1 MSDPINF
8 VKSSGGSVDAE
19 FTGNDAVIRNLVDIL
34 KVCKKYTHM
43 LVGANE
49 TLLHYASTNW
59 YLTEPIPVHGNSV
72 VVNGHYTAIE
82 DSAVLKAHLIFYDAN
97 NNIIKKVYYTTYQNN
112 KTEMLPDGTVYI
124 RVQYFMNSLE
134 TEESRPEVYASID
147 RAYLENKKTHDIDF
161 DIMQPAVTPE
171 DTSFLARAGKNMI
184 NPAYMYPKGKY
195 FSYGSCRYQDSTT
208 NVQNTRLI
216 PIEPG
221 ETYALNHTYQLVFFD
236 EFANFIGGI
245 SNSTLGL
252 KLSGLVTDDNIV
264 KLHSGPGSNIVF
276 TAPNEARYISVT
288 VYEENSSVQ
297 LEKGSESTAYE
308 PYSVNFNC
316 TAKGMQ
322 SIQRVIDVIVPAVM
336 NKKTIK
342 LIGDSITAGVGG
354 TGYDVSANGG
364 GVLLWNDTYTNVK
377 GTCWANMLKSYWEKK
392 YGCTVL
398 NYGYSGIA
406 SAQIIKHIDT
416 LVEDSDDVVVCM
428 IGTNDRIPS
437 QNANLAEYMVKMQ
450 QIVKLVKS
458 KGKDIVLMANI
469 PASVSNEVDTTR
481 VFHMEDVDNAVAYV
495 AAQNAMEYVSVY
507 KLFTEYCTYTGTSI
521 DSLLSD
527 GLHPNDNGYAVMF
540 ELISNALGIATKRS
554 DATW

>member
-34 KVCKKYTHM
+34 KVCKSYDQM
-43 LVGANE
+43 LLSSTGG
-49 TLLHYASTNW
+49 LIHYESNTW
-59 YLTEPIPVHGNSV
+59 YLTESIPVCGDRV
-72 VVNGHYTAIE
+72 VVSGHYTVIS
-82 DSAVLKAHLIFYDAN
+82 DDAVYKAHLIFYDVN
-97 NNIIKKVYYTTYQNN
+97 NNIIAKSYYKTDQNN
-112 KTEMLPDGTVYI
+112 KVEMLPKGTKYI
-124 RVQYFMNSLE
+124 RVQYSISKAE
-134 TEESRPEVYASID
+134 TEDTRPRVYASID
-147 RAYLENKKTHDIDF
+147 WSFLENRKTHSIDA

-171 DTSFLARAGKNMI
+171 DTSFLVRAGKNMI
-184 NPAYMYPKGKY
+184 NPAYVYPTGKF
-195 FSYGSCRYQDSTT
+195 FSYASGYYMNGDKTAC
-208 NVQNTRLI
+208 NTRLI
-216 PIEPG
+216 SIEPG
-221 ETYALNHTYQLVFFD
+221 ETYALSHIYQLVFFD

-252 KLSGLVTDDNIV
+252 KLSGFVTDNNIV
-264 KLHSGPGSNIVF
+264 KPPSGIGSNIVF
-276 TAPNEARYISVT
+276 TTPNEARYISIT
-288 VYEENSSVQ
+288 LYKKNSSVQ

-316 TAKGMQ
+316 TMKGMQ
-322 SIQRVIDVIVPAVM
+322 SIQRVVDVIVPAVM

-354 TGYDVSANGG
+354 TGYDASADGG
-364 GVLLWNDTYTNVK
+364 GVLLWNNTYTNVK

-398 NYGYSGIA
+398 NYGYSGI
-406 SAQIIKHIDT
+406 SSTHIISHIDT

-428 IGTNDRIPS
+428 IGTNDRNGS
-437 QNANLAEYMVKMQ
+437 QNTNLTDYIAKMY
-450 QIVKLVKS
+450 QIVNLVKA
-458 KGKDIVLMANI
+458 KGKDIILMANI
-469 PASVSNEVDTTR
+469 PASVNNEVNTPR

-507 KLFTEYCTYTGTSI
+507 KLFTEYCKYTGTSI

-527 GLHPNDNGYAVMF
+527 GLHPNDKGYGVMF
-540 ELISNALGIATKRS
+540 ELISNALGIATKRQ